1 MYYDE
6 QVINGVLCHRGTPD
20 GQWIAFTSKELTAKI
35 IKLKDEC
42 RDLEVQLEDEIEQR
56 VGEN

>member
-6 QVINGVLCHRGTPD
+6 QVINGILCHRSTPK
-20 GQWIAFTSKELTAKI
+20 GEWIEFTAKELTEKI
-35 IKLKDEC
+35 IELKDKF

-56 VGEN
+56 GSEN

>member
-35 IKLKDEC
+35 VELKAEVSSLEC
-42 RDLEVQLEDEIEQR
+42 QIEDEIEMR
-56 VGEN
+56 GSEA